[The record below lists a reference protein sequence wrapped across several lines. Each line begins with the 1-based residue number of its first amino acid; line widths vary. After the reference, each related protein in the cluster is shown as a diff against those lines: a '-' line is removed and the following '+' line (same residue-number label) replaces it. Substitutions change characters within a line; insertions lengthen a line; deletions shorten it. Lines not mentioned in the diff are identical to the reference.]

1 VPPKC
6 AAEFLADHSAS
17 LPGTSIP
24 QLGPGGLASSVVLGL
39 RRQTPKRMV
48 RSLIMIGAAERP
60 SASTTQQSAHPHK
73 PSGSRS
79 EGAVQCK
86 LHPPALL
93 PR

>member
-60 SASTTQQSAHPHK
+60 
-73 PSGSRS
+73 
-79 EGAVQCK
+79 
-86 LHPPALL
+86 
-93 PR
+93 